1 MDRGFG
7 QSAKRS
13 TLAMPRLGGSRSS
26 RSGPRS
32 DRALGSRL
40 FRRLRSVRPSPGF
53 WAGTIPGFA
62 LKFPCCVCGVLHM
75 PRTGWTPSIV
85 PNGDD
90 YGWNEAVAALAA
102 AQQMSQGPKRIAAL
116 KKAGQLRFEADE
128 RRKAM
133 RDQERASKLELD
145 RQIRAQRLLK
155 SSDHEPAGF
164 SYLKTI
170 RPLISP
176 RPDLIW
182 RAVPIRPRCHR
193 GFIS

>member
-1 MDRGFG
+1 M
-7 QSAKRS
+7 
-13 TLAMPRLGGSRSS
+13 
-26 RSGPRS
+26 
-32 DRALGSRL
+32 
-40 FRRLRSVRPSPGF
+40 PSP
-53 WAGTIPGFA
+53 
-62 LKFPCCVCGVLHM
+62 
-75 PRTGWTPSIV
+75 GWTPSIV

-102 AQQMSQGPKRIAAL
+102 AQQMSQGPERIAAL

-182 RAVPIRPRCHR
+182 RAVSIRPRCHR